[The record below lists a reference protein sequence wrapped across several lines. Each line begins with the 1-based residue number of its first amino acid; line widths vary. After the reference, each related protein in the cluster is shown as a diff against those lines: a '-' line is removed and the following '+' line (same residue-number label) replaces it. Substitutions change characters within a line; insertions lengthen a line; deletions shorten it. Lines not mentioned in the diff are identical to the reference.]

1 MIKQEIY
8 LEKYDWNVIVCH
20 VANQEDV
27 DEAMDLLSSID
38 CKGQPLL
45 DAYDHIST
53 DSSNKGLTYTNV
65 SKKTS
70 VVLIC
75 KSTSEGEYINSLTHE
90 MFHVVAHICN
100 HLGIGYARRRTMLSY
115 GMALSVDII
124 EDFLISLTWWA
135 DLGFFHL
142 PSYKITRI

>member
-75 KSTSEGEYINSLTHE
+75 KSTSGKRVTGKTGSGVRIPLFPQKT
-90 MFHVVAHICN
+90 
-100 HLGIGYARRRTMLSY
+100 L
-115 GMALSVDII
+115 
-124 EDFLISLTWWA
+124 
-135 DLGFFHL
+135 
-142 PSYKITRI
+142 KIRYFQNIVFYPTK

>member
-20 VANQEDV
+20 VANQEEV

-53 DSSNKGLTYTNV
+53 DYSNKGLTYTNV

-90 MFHVVAHICN
+90 IFHVVAHICN
-100 HLGIGYARRRTMLSY
+100 HLGIDMQGEEPCYLMGWLCQSI
-115 GMALSVDII
+115 L
-124 EDFLISLTWWA
+124 
-135 DLGFFHL
+135 
-142 PSYKITRI
+142 

>member
-1 MIKQEIY
+1 MIEQEIY

-20 VANQEDV
+20 VANQENV

-53 DSSNKGLTYTNV
+53 NTPNKGLTYTNV
-65 SKKTS
+65 SKNTS

-90 MFHVVAHICN
+90 MFHVVEHICN
-100 HLGIGYARRRTMLSY
+100 HLGIDMQGEEPCYLMGWLCQSI
-115 GMALSVDII
+115 L
-124 EDFLISLTWWA
+124 
-135 DLGFFHL
+135 
-142 PSYKITRI
+142 

>member
-45 DAYDHIST
+45 
-53 DSSNKGLTYTNV
+53 NLLLKV
-65 SKKTS
+65 S
-70 VVLIC
+70 I
-75 KSTSEGEYINSLTHE
+75 
-90 MFHVVAHICN
+90 
-100 HLGIGYARRRTMLSY
+100 
-115 GMALSVDII
+115 
-124 EDFLISLTWWA
+124 
-135 DLGFFHL
+135 
-142 PSYKITRI
+142 

>member
-1 MIKQEIY
+1 MIEQEIY

-20 VANQEDV
+20 VVNQEDV

-53 DSSNKGLTYTNV
+53 NTPNKGLTYTNV
-65 SKKTS
+65 SKNTS

-90 MFHVVAHICN
+90 TSF
-100 HLGIGYARRRTMLSY
+100 
-115 GMALSVDII
+115 
-124 EDFLISLTWWA
+124 FLFNCSTFLTK
-135 DLGFFHL
+135 LQFFAQNEL
-142 PSYKITRI
+142 I

>member
-45 DAYDHIST
+45 NAYDHIST
-53 DSSNKGLTYTNV
+53 DSSNKGLTSTNV

-100 HLGIGYARRRTMLSY
+100 HLGIDMQGEEPCYLMGWLCQSI
-115 GMALSVDII
+115 L
-124 EDFLISLTWWA
+124 
-135 DLGFFHL
+135 
-142 PSYKITRI
+142 